1 MESENEIR
9 LRASLRKAVGDQE
22 ADTLMEKLTS
32 IEEVRAEMHMES
44 ARFTDMDS
52 RFNEVDARFNE
63 VDARFNEVDA
73 RFNQVD
79 ARFNQVDARFNQVD
93 AHFNQVDAHF
103 NKVDE
108 HFVTLE
114 SQLLAMQKTFVKWGA
129 TMSIS
134 LFVTAVGVIVAA
146 FLTR

>member
-32 IEEVRAEMHMES
+32 IEEVRAEMHMEFAMVS

-63 VDARFNEVDA
+63 VDARFN
-73 RFNQVD
+73 QVD
-79 ARFNQVDARFNQVD
+79 AR
-93 AHFNQVDAHF
+93 FNQVDAHF

>member
-1 MESENEIR
+1 
-9 LRASLRKAVGDQE
+9 LRKAVGDQE

-32 IEEVRAEMHMES
+32 IEEVRAEMHMEFAMVS

-52 RFNEVDARFNE
+52 RFNEVDARFN
-63 VDARFNEVDA
+63 
-73 RFNQVD
+73 QVD
-79 ARFNQVDARFNQVD
+79 AR
-93 AHFNQVDAHF
+93 FNQVDAHF

>member
-32 IEEVRAEMHMES
+32 IEEVRAEMHMEFAMVS

-52 RFNEVDARFNE
+52 RFNE

-79 ARFNQVDARFNQVD
+79 ARFNQVDA
-93 AHFNQVDAHF
+93 
-103 NKVDE
+103 

>member
-1 MESENEIR
+1 
-9 LRASLRKAVGDQE
+9 
-22 ADTLMEKLTS
+22 
-32 IEEVRAEMHMES
+32 
-44 ARFTDMDS
+44 MDS
-52 RFNEVDARFNE
+52 
-63 VDARFNEVDA
+63 
-73 RFNQVD
+73 
-79 ARFNQVDARFNQVD
+79 
-93 AHFNQVDAHF
+93 HF

>member
-32 IEEVRAEMHMES
+32 IEEVRAEMHMEFAMVS
-44 ARFTDMDS
+44 ARFTDMES
-52 RFNEVDARFNE
+52 RFNE

-79 ARFNQVDARFNQVD
+79 ARFNQVDARFNQM
-93 AHFNQVDAHF
+93 DAHF

>member
-1 MESENEIR
+1 MGSENEIR

-32 IEEVRAEMHMES
+32 IEEVRAEMHMEFAMVS
-44 ARFTDMDS
+44 ARFTDMES
-52 RFNEVDARFNE
+52 RFNE

-93 AHFNQVDAHF
+93 ARF

>member
-1 MESENEIR
+1 MESENENR

-32 IEEVRAEMHMES
+32 IEEVRAEMHMEFAMVS

-79 ARFNQVDARFNQVD
+79 ARFNQM
-93 AHFNQVDAHF
+93 DAHF
-103 NKVDE
+103 NKVNE

>member
-32 IEEVRAEMHMES
+32 IEEVRAEMHMEFAMVS

-52 RFNEVDARFNE
+52 RFNE

-79 ARFNQVDARFNQVD
+79 ARFNQVDARFNQM
-93 AHFNQVDAHF
+93 DAHF

>member
-1 MESENEIR
+1 MEFENEIR
-9 LRASLRKAVGDQE
+9 LRASLRKAVGEQE

-32 IEEVRAEMHMES
+32 IEEVRAEMHMEFAMVS
-44 ARFTDMDS
+44 ARFNDVDS

-73 RFNQVD
+73 RFNE
-79 ARFNQVDARFNQVD
+79 
-93 AHFNQVDAHF
+93 
-103 NKVDE
+103 VDE
-108 HFVTLE
+108 QFVSLE
-114 SQLLAMQKTFVKWGA
+114 TQLLAMQKTFVKWGA
-129 TMSIS
+129 TLTIS

>member
-1 MESENEIR
+1 
-9 LRASLRKAVGDQE
+9 LRKAVGDQE

-32 IEEVRAEMHMES
+32 IEEVRAEMHMEFAMVS

-52 RFNEVDARFNE
+52 RFNE

-79 ARFNQVDARFNQVD
+79 ARFNQVDA
-93 AHFNQVDAHF
+93 
-103 NKVDE
+103 

>member
-32 IEEVRAEMHMES
+32 IEEVRAEMHMEFAMVS
-44 ARFTDMDS
+44 ARFTDMES
-52 RFNEVDARFNE
+52 RFNE

-79 ARFNQVDARFNQVD
+79 ARFNQM
-93 AHFNQVDAHF
+93 DAHF

>member
-1 MESENEIR
+1 MEFENEIR
-9 LRASLRKAVGDQE
+9 LRASLRKAVGEQE

-32 IEEVRAEMHMES
+32 IEEVRAEMHMEFAMVS
-44 ARFTDMDS
+44 ARFT
-52 RFNEVDARFNE
+52 EVDS
-63 VDARFNEVDA
+63 

-79 ARFNQVDARFNQVD
+79 ARFNQVDARFNKVD
-93 AHFNQVDAHF
+93 ERFNQVDARF

-108 HFVTLE
+108 QFVSLE
-114 SQLLAMQKTFVKWGA
+114 TQLLAMQKTFVKWGA
-129 TMSIS
+129 TLSNS

>member
-1 MESENEIR
+1 MEFENEIR
-9 LRASLRKAVGDQE
+9 LRASLRKAVGEQE

-32 IEEVRAEMHMES
+32 IEEVRAEMHMEFAMVS
-44 ARFTDMDS
+44 ARFT
-52 RFNEVDARFNE
+52 EVDS
-63 VDARFNEVDA
+63 

-93 AHFNQVDAHF
+93 ARF

-108 HFVTLE
+108 QFVSLE
-114 SQLLAMQKTFVKWGA
+114 TQLLAMQKTFVKWGA
-129 TMSIS
+129 TLTIS

>member
-1 MESENEIR
+1 MESENENR

-32 IEEVRAEMHMES
+32 IEEVRAEMHMEFAMVS

-52 RFNEVDARFNE
+52 RFNEVDARFN
-63 VDARFNEVDA
+63 
-73 RFNQVD
+73 QVD
-79 ARFNQVDARFNQVD
+79 AR
-93 AHFNQVDAHF
+93 FNQVDAHF

>member
-1 MESENEIR
+1 MGSENEIR

-32 IEEVRAEMHMES
+32 IEEVRAEMHMEFAMVS
-44 ARFTDMDS
+44 ARFTDMES
-52 RFNEVDARFNE
+52 RFNE

-79 ARFNQVDARFNQVD
+79 AR
-93 AHFNQVDAHF
+93 FNQVDAHF

>member
-1 MESENEIR
+1 
-9 LRASLRKAVGDQE
+9 LRKAVGDQE

-32 IEEVRAEMHMES
+32 IEEVRAEMHMEFAMVS

-63 VDARFNEVDA
+63 VDAR
-73 RFNQVD
+73 
-79 ARFNQVDARFNQVD
+79 
-93 AHFNQVDAHF
+93 FNQVDAHF

>member
-32 IEEVRAEMHMES
+32 IEEVRAEMHMEFAMVS

-79 ARFNQVDARFNQVD
+79 ARFNQM
-93 AHFNQVDAHF
+93 DAHF

>member
-1 MESENEIR
+1 MGSENEIR

-32 IEEVRAEMHMES
+32 IEEVRAEMHMEFAMVS
-44 ARFTDMDS
+44 ARFTDMES
-52 RFNEVDARFNE
+52 RFNE

-79 ARFNQVDARFNQVD
+79 ARFNQVDARFN
-93 AHFNQVDAHF
+93 
-103 NKVDE
+103 KVDE

-114 SQLLAMQKTFVKWGA
+114 SQLLTMQKTFVKWGA

>member
-1 MESENEIR
+1 MGSENEIR

-32 IEEVRAEMHMES
+32 IEEVRAEMHMEFAMVS

-52 RFNEVDARFNE
+52 RFNE

-79 ARFNQVDARFNQVD
+79 ARFNQVDAR
-93 AHFNQVDAHF
+93 FNQVDAHF

>member
-32 IEEVRAEMHMES
+32 IEEVRAEMHMEFAMVS

-52 RFNEVDARFNE
+52 
-63 VDARFNEVDA
+63 RFNEVDA

-79 ARFNQVDARFNQVD
+79 ARFNQVDARFNQM
-93 AHFNQVDAHF
+93 DAHF

>member
-32 IEEVRAEMHMES
+32 IEEVRAEMHMEFAMVS
-44 ARFTDMDS
+44 ARFTDMES
-52 RFNEVDARFNE
+52 
-63 VDARFNEVDA
+63 RFNEVDA

-79 ARFNQVDARFNQVD
+79 ARFNQVDARFNEVD
-93 AHFNQVDAHF
+93 ARFNQVDAHF

-114 SQLLAMQKTFVKWGA
+114 SQLLTMQKTFVKWGA

>member
-1 MESENEIR
+1 
-9 LRASLRKAVGDQE
+9 LRKAVGDQE

-32 IEEVRAEMHMES
+32 IEEVRAEMHMEFAMVS

-63 VDARFNEVDA
+63 VDARFN
-73 RFNQVD
+73 QVD
-79 ARFNQVDARFNQVD
+79 ARFNQM
-93 AHFNQVDAHF
+93 DAHF
-103 NKVDE
+103 NKVNE